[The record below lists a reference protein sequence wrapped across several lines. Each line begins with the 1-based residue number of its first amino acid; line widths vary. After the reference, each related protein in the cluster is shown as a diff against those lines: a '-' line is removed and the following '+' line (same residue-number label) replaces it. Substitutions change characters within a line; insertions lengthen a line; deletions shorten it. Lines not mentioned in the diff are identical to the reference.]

1 MRGFHFNRSAKD
13 LINVM
18 GDKKEST
25 DKPAHIKS
33 L

>member
-1 MRGFHFNRSAKD
+1 MKGFHFNRLAKD

-25 DKPAHIKS
+25 DKPAPTKS